1 MRFKIDWASLIV
13 GRKFIVFALFYFVFK
28 GNFQVQAPR
37 GHIWRGDLMV
47 GFLRYEFGGFI
58 FGGAYSQNFT
68 VCQYL
73 QGFYNYKKINNIFL
87 KFLRDL
93 LRMPKIIEIG

>member
-1 MRFKIDWASLIV
+1 ME
-13 GRKFIVFALFYFVFK
+13 
-28 GNFQVQAPR
+28 
-37 GHIWRGDLMV
+37 

-58 FGGAYSQNFT
+58 FGGAYSRNFT

-87 KFLRDL
+87 KFLHDL
-93 LRMPKIIEIG
+93 LRMLKIIEIG

>member
-1 MRFKIDWASLIV
+1 ME
-13 GRKFIVFALFYFVFK
+13 
-28 GNFQVQAPR
+28 
-37 GHIWRGDLMV
+37 

-58 FGGAYSQNFT
+58 FGGAYFRNFT

-73 QGFYNYKKINNIFL
+73 QGFHNYKKINNIFL
-87 KFLRDL
+87 KFLHDL

>member
-1 MRFKIDWASLIV
+1 ME
-13 GRKFIVFALFYFVFK
+13 
-28 GNFQVQAPR
+28 
-37 GHIWRGDLMV
+37 
-47 GFLRYEFGGFI
+47 GFLHYEFGGFI
-58 FGGAYSQNFT
+58 FGGAYSRNFT

-87 KFLRDL
+87 KFLHDL